1 MIEEDPEGTAA
12 TEYVGHE
19 EVAAVVGSSSVA
31 AISLQIDG
39 VLGGRGY
46 VTIGERSVGR
56 KVVGVPIVTS
66 FGSWRLTSHDSDGL
80 AGCWGG

>member
-12 TEYVGHE
+12 AEYVGHE
-19 EVAAVVGSSSVA
+19 EVAAVVGSFSIA
-31 AISLQIDG
+31 AISFQIDG

-46 VTIGERSVGR
+46 VTIGERSVSR

-66 FGSWRLTSHDSDGL
+66 LGSWRLASHDSDGL
-80 AGCWGG
+80 ASCRGD